1 MYLLTGFEYTP
12 KVLKP
17 GKRVSK
23 EIINELADELE
34 WAKITTLFWYK
45 TAFQI

>member
-34 WAKITTLFWYK
+34 
-45 TAFQI
+45 